1 MKQLEISIDPQS
13 QTSLGQQLYEIV
25 RRQISDGAVKP
36 GDKLTSSRSLAKQLG
51 ISRPTVELCYE
62 QLIAEGYLEARH
74 GSGTYVAEFSQVKQR
89 GAKTRFPLTELAR
102 YLDKK
107 LAAGKAPADAAEYEY
122 PFFCWLPAVEQFPAA
137 LWSKILARH
146 GKSLDAEAQGAAG
159 HQAAA
164 GMLPLR
170 QAVAH
175 MVKRFR
181 DIDCSADQVVIT
193 FGLNQGLELAARLHL
208 QAGQSAA
215 IENPGYPQAAE
226 IFQAYGAHLLHLD
239 VDEEGLN
246 FAAVRRQ
253 ANKPS
258 LFYLTPSHQFPTG
271 AVMSFTRR
279 TELLELANTLNAVI
293 FEDDFDSEFRYKG
306 RPIPA
311 LKSLDRQDR
320 VIYAGTLNQVMLPS
334 LGVGYLIVPEGL
346 VGLYKQ
352 ARYLA
357 GAQLPGQMQLALAE
371 FIGDGHLDKHVK
383 KLRLV
388 YAQRREA
395 LIDALEKYFGEKAE
409 VSGDQAGV
417 SLVVKF
423 HTRKSDQRFCMEAAR
438 LGVGIT
444 PLSAFMSQGES
455 QGAYLMGFANLE
467 ADQIEQGIKRLA
479 SLK

>member
-1 MKQLEISIDPQS
+1 M
-13 QTSLGQQLYEIV
+13 
-25 RRQISDGAVKP
+25 
-36 GDKLTSSRSLAKQLG
+36 
-51 ISRPTVELCYE
+51 
-62 QLIAEGYLEARH
+62 
-74 GSGTYVAEFSQVKQR
+74 
-89 GAKTRFPLTELAR
+89 AR
-102 YLDKK
+102 YLNKQ
-107 LAAGKAPADAAEYEY
+107 LAACKAPADAAEYEY

-137 LWSKILARH
+137 LWSKILARQ
-146 GKSLDAEAQGAAG
+146 GKSLAAEAHGAASQ
-159 HQAAA
+159 QAAA

-170 QAVAH
+170 QAVAQ

-226 IFQAYGAHLLHLD
+226 IFQAYGAHLMHLD

-371 FIGDGHLDKHVK
+371 FIGEGHLDKHVK

-388 YAQRREA
+388 YAQRREV
-395 LIDALEKYFGEKAE
+395 LIEALEKHFGDRAE

-417 SLVVKF
+417 SVVVKF
-423 HTRKSDQRFCMEAAR
+423 HTRKSDQRLVMEAAK
-438 LGVGIT
+438 LGVGLM
-444 PLSAFMSQGES
+444 PLSAFMSKGES
-455 QGAYLMGFANLE
+455 QGAYLMGFANLK
-467 ADQIEQGIKRLA
+467 ADQIEQGIERLA
-479 SLK
+479 SVK